1 MAFRSGGS
9 GNGIAFCND
18 IGAIRTFLAVPSTSG
33 DRATGTWSINISG
46 NAVSTNKLL
55 VQNFSGS
62 NTWKTIP
69 GIGTGDSSYPTQGVQ
84 HSFTCQGTDSKQVRM
99 NGEGDMYIPGVI
111 NSGWKFVSS
120 NKIKS
125 GGGNS
130 AMSFVSVN
138 GNYNFRD
145 AGDTANTGQI
155 RAGNVTF
162 RSQSHRGR

>member
-1 MAFRSGGS
+1 MEILLLAISKSVGDTSTISGAMAFRSGGS

-33 DRATGTWSINISG
+33 DRATKTWSINISG

-111 NSGWKFVSS
+111 NS
-120 NKIKS
+120 
-125 GGGNS
+125 
-130 AMSFVSVN
+130 
-138 GNYNFRD
+138 
-145 AGDTANTGQI
+145 
-155 RAGNVTF
+155 
-162 RSQSHRGR
+162 